1 MILILQQYNGF
12 NSDVTSA
19 CFSYNEKYVFAGSQ
33 AGTIVV
39 WDIEAQKGKFID
51 ISEILQLL

>member
-1 MILILQQYNGF
+1 MIKQYSGF

-19 CFSYNEKYVFAGSQ
+19 CFSYGDERYVFAGSH

-39 WDIEAQKGKFID
+39 WDIEAQKGKHGVVKD
-51 ISEILQLL
+51 G

>member
-1 MILILQQYNGF
+1 
-12 NSDVTSA
+12 
-19 CFSYNEKYVFAGSQ
+19 VFAGSQ

-51 ISEILQLL
+51 ISEIL